1 MKRNVLSKI
10 FIMLAITLIAGTLL
24 PGCGA
29 ERLSESDVSYAGPI
43 LDNVLTGI
51 RDNHYDEFS
60 RDFSDKMKT
69 ALTQEN
75 FEILVTTLN
84 SKIGDYESKSFS
96 GATNAIKDNNT
107 YTVVIYKAK
116 YSKETNDVQIT
127 ITLSDNNGK
136 KLIEGLLFNSPNLKK
151 Q

>member
-10 FIMLAITLIAGTLL
+10 VIMIAITLIAGTLL
-24 PGCGA
+24 SGCGA
-29 ERLSESDVSYAGPI
+29 KSLSESDVSYAGPI

-51 RDNHYDEFS
+51 RDNHYNEFS

-69 ALTQEN
+69 TLTQEN

-84 SKIGDYESKSFS
+84 SKIGDYENKSFS
-96 GATNAIKDNNT
+96 GATNTIKDNNT

-127 ITLSDNNGK
+127 ITLSDNNGRK
-136 KLIEGLLFNSPNLKK
+136 IVEGLLFNSPNLKK